1 MTSRAI
7 LRRIAYLGAAGAVS
21 LLFGCSSSKPYAL
34 IAQVPS
40 NVWMQA
46 ASIEVNDG
54 RCTVH
59 IVSLAYK
66 DFYTPPCTVLKDQS
80 TYKSFKIGD
89 NQVNFGA
96 VDEGFKVLSNPFT
109 LPPPDISAAPAAATG
124 AAAKAA
130 AAGAAKPA
138 APAPATPA
146 VPTPAP
152 AAGTTAVPGQ
162 EQFPGVWIVAPY
174 PGQVS
179 LVGQNMGFL
188 VTSAAFKIDGGD
200 GKLDVTFKG
209 NYAALHIRAVVTA
222 NDHGDFRLI
231 FNPNAIAKLTSGGNF
246 DIQLESEGG
255 GISGNLWDSHGFD
268 SWSPPLP
275 SSWTTPSDNGN

>member
-1 MTSRAI
+1 MISRAP
-7 LRRIAYLGAAGAVS
+7 LRSIAHLGALGAVL
-21 LLFGCSSSKPYAL
+21 LLFGCSSGKPYAL

-40 NVWMQA
+40 NAWIQA
-46 ASIEVNDG
+46 ASIEVNEG
-54 RCTVH
+54 KCTVH
-59 IVSLAYK
+59 VVSLAYK
-66 DFYTPPCTVLKDQS
+66 DFYTPSCSVVKDQA

-89 NQVNFGA
+89 NLVNFGA
-96 VDEGFKVLSNPFT
+96 VDEGFKVLSTPFT
-109 LPPPDISAAPAAATG
+109 LPPPDVSASPAAATG

-130 AAGAAKPA
+130 ATKPA
-138 APAPATPA
+138 APAAA
-146 VPTPAP
+146 APTPAP
-152 AAGTTAVPGQ
+152 AAGTATVPGQ
-162 EQFPGVWIVAPY
+162 EPFPGVWLVAPY
-174 PGQVS
+174 PGQIN

-188 VTSAAFKIDGGD
+188 VTSASFKINGGD
-200 GKLDVTFKG
+200 GGLDVTFKG
-209 NYAALHIRAVVTA
+209 NYPPLHVRAVVTA

-275 SSWTTPSDNGN
+275 SSWTTPSENSN

>member
-1 MTSRAI
+1 MISRA
-7 LRRIAYLGAAGAVS
+7 LVRLIAQLGATAAVF
-21 LLFGCSSSKPYAL
+21 LLFGCSSGKPYAL

-40 NVWMQA
+40 NAWIQA
-46 ASIEVNDG
+46 ASLEVNEG
-54 RCTVH
+54 KCTVH
-59 IVSLAYK
+59 VVSLAYK
-66 DFYTPPCTVLKDQS
+66 DFYTPSCSVLKDQA

-96 VDEGFKVLSNPFT
+96 VDNGFKVLSTPFT

-130 AAGAAKPA
+130 AGKPA
-138 APAPATPA
+138 APAVAA
-146 VPTPAP
+146 VPTPTPAP
-152 AAGTTAVPGQ
+152 AAGTATVPGQ
-162 EQFPGVWIVAPY
+162 EPFPGVWLVAPY
-174 PGQVS
+174 PGQVN

-188 VTSAAFKIDGGD
+188 VTGASFKINGGD
-200 GKLDVTFKG
+200 GALDVTFKG
-209 NYAALHIRAVVTA
+209 NYPALHIRAVVTS

-275 SSWTTPSDNGN
+275 SSWTTPSENSN